1 VKISALIRVG
11 LQTAEEASPSM
22 KNDLHRTAAWLP
34 NSGRKGARGPVKL
47 PD

>member
-22 KNDLHRTAAWLP
+22 KNDLHRTAA
-34 NSGRKGARGPVKL
+34 
-47 PD
+47 